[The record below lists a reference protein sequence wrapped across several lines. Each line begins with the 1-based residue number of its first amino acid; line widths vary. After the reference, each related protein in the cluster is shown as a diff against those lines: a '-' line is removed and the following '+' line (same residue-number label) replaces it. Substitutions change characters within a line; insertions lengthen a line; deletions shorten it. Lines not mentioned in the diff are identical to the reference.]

1 MSRDDLKGEG
11 DRFLIAE
18 IRGGSGEAFRRLVDR
33 FGGRLKS
40 YAARKL
46 HGSGIDPEDAVQD
59 TFLSLLRSIDRLEG
73 VRSLQAYLYTILRC
87 RIADLARARGP
98 VGGAVSLDAG
108 DSTGG
113 ITLPSPES
121 TPSSYARRDEAV
133 DARRV
138 ILADAL
144 ESLLKQLKRHGK
156 FRDLKI
162 LELVFSLGMSHQE
175 VARIAAT
182 SEPTVSRTR
191 KALIEQLRKSVV
203 KHAKADAIEDLPAGL
218 DVTLLI
224 TNIWRENLFSCLKR
238 STLGSYAL
246 GVLDPQWSD
255 YARFHLET
263 VNCEYCSSHF
273 EDVQKGGQE
282 ISSQTRERILMS
294 SAGFLR

>member
-1 MSRDDLKGEG
+1 MSEDHLKGEG

-18 IRGGSGEAFRRLVDR
+18 IRAGSGEAFRRLVDR
-33 FGGRLKS
+33 FSGRLKS

-46 HGSGIDPEDAVQD
+46 QGSGIDPEDAVQD

-98 VGGAVSLDAG
+98 MGGAVSLDAG
-108 DSTGG
+108 DSSGS
-113 ITLPSPES
+113 IPVPSPES
-121 TPSSYARRDEAV
+121 TPSTYTRRDEAV
-133 DARRV
+133 DARKI
-138 ILADAL
+138 ILADIL
-144 ESLLKQLKRHGK
+144 ETLLTELKQERK

-162 LELVFSLGMSHQE
+162 LELIFVLGRSQQE
-175 VARIAAT
+175 TARIADT

-191 KALIEQLRKSVV
+191 KALVEQLRKLVV
-203 KHAKADAIEDLPAGL
+203 KHAKADTIEDLPDGD
-218 DVTLLI
+218 DVTALI
-224 TNIWRENLFSCLKR
+224 TSIWQENLFSCLKR

-246 GVLDPQWSD
+246 GVLDAEWSD

-263 VNCEYCSSHF
+263 ANCDYCAAHLH
-273 EDVQKGGQE
+273 DVQKGGQE
-282 ISSQTRERILMS
+282 ISPQTRERILMS

>member
-1 MSRDDLKGEG
+1 MSQDHLKGEG

-18 IRGGSGEAFRRLVDR
+18 IRAGSGEAFRRLVDR
-33 FGGRLKS
+33 FSGRLKS

-46 HGSGIDPEDAVQD
+46 QGSGIDPEDAIQD

-98 VGGAVSLDAG
+98 LGGAVSLDAG
-108 DSTGG
+108 DGAGS
-113 ITLPSPES
+113 LPVPSPES
-121 TPSSYARRDEAV
+121 TPSTYTRRDEAV
-133 DARRV
+133 DARKI
-138 ILADAL
+138 ILADIL
-144 ESLLKQLKRHGK
+144 ETLLTELKQERK

-162 LELVFSLGMSHQE
+162 LELIFVLGRSQQE
-175 VARIAAT
+175 TARIAET

-191 KALIEQLRKSVV
+191 KVLIEQLRKLVV
-203 KHAKADAIEDLPAGL
+203 KHAKADTIEDLPAGG
-218 DVTLLI
+218 DVTALI
-224 TNIWRENLFSCLKR
+224 TSIWQENLFSCLKR

-246 GVLDPQWSD
+246 GVLDAEWSD

-263 VNCEYCSSHF
+263 ANCDFCAAHLH
-273 EDVQKGGQE
+273 DVQKGGQE
-282 ISSQTRERILMS
+282 ISPQARERILMS

>member
-1 MSRDDLKGEG
+1 MSQDHLKGEG

-18 IRGGSGEAFRRLVDR
+18 IRAGSGEAFRRLVDR
-33 FGGRLKS
+33 FSGRLKS

-46 HGSGIDPEDAVQD
+46 QGSVIDPDDAIQD

-98 VGGAVSLDAG
+98 LRGAVSLDAG
-108 DSTGG
+108 DSSGS
-113 ITLPSPES
+113 IPVPSPES
-121 TPSSYARRDEAV
+121 TPSTYTRRDEAV
-133 DARRV
+133 DARQI
-138 ILADAL
+138 ILADIL
-144 ESLLKQLKRHGK
+144 ETLLTELKQERK

-162 LELVFSLGMSHQE
+162 LELIFVLGRSQQE
-175 VARIAAT
+175 TARIADT

-191 KALIEQLRKSVV
+191 KALVEQLRKLVV
-203 KHAKADAIEDLPAGL
+203 KHAKADTIEDLPAGG
-218 DVTLLI
+218 DVTALI
-224 TNIWRENLFSCLKR
+224 TSIWQENLFSCLKR

-246 GVLDPQWSD
+246 GVLDAEWSD

-263 VNCEYCSSHF
+263 ANCDFCAAHLH
-273 EDVQKGGQE
+273 DVQKGGQN
-282 ISSQTRERILMS
+282 ISPQTRERILMS

>member
-1 MSRDDLKGEG
+1 MSQDHLKGEG

-18 IRGGSGEAFRRLVDR
+18 IRAGSGEAFRRLVDR
-33 FGGRLKS
+33 FSGRLKS

-46 HGSGIDPEDAVQD
+46 QGSGIDPEDAVQD

-98 VGGAVSLDAG
+98 MGGAVSLDAG
-108 DSTGG
+108 DSSGSVRMA
-113 ITLPSPES
+113 SPES
-121 TPSSYARRDEAV
+121 TPSTYARREEAV

-144 ESLLKQLKRHGK
+144 EALLAGLKQERR

-162 LELVFSLGMSHQE
+162 LELIFALGRSHQE
-175 VARIAAT
+175 AARIADT

-191 KALIEQLRKSVV
+191 KALVEQLRKLVV
-203 KHAKADAIEDLPAGL
+203 RHAKADAIEDLPDGD
-218 DVTLLI
+218 DVTALI
-224 TNIWRENLFSCLKR
+224 TSIWEENLFGCLKR

-246 GVLDPQWSD
+246 GVLDADWSD

-263 VNCEYCSSHF
+263 AGCDYCAAHLH
-273 EDVQKGGQE
+273 DVQKGGQA
-282 ISSQTRERILMS
+282 ISPQTRERILMS